1 LKVPYERIFA
11 DRQRRSQRRA
21 PRSAAY
27 LRSAIKSERG
37 RHTPRELLPAE
48 NASHTLRPSG
58 GQRKCR
64 WASASSSSARPGE
77 YPTPP
82 RLELSKGRTRRP
94 ANVQWAAAGKVCDEP
109 CVLTV
114 ERVPNESR
122 PNR

>member
-1 LKVPYERIFA
+1 IFA

-37 RHTPRELLPAE
+37 PTHPRELLPAE

-58 GQRKCR
+58 GQGKCR
-64 WASASSSSARPGE
+64 AGRRHPSGSLRPE
-77 YPTPP
+77 KYPTPP
-82 RLELSKGRTRRP
+82 RLELSKKRTRRP
-94 ANVQWAAAGKVCDEP
+94 VSVPWATAGKVCDEA